1 MKKEYKN
8 IIEIEKEL
16 NSYEGVD
23 RIISS
28 HELADTLGDVDKF
41 EGYSTGINGLDTIL
55 GEGAPE
61 GVEVGE
67 LVVVTGLTGEGK
79 TTILTSITQNMA
91 EQDINTAW
99 FTLEVT
105 PRQFIKKIKK
115 SGGRVPLFYLPRQN
129 TDEPTIHWIEKRIIE
144 AQIKYNTK
152 VIFIDHIHGIYSL
165 HKNTGKNVS
174 LEIGDMVSK
183 VKDIAVRRG
192 VAIFLVAHCKDAPAG
207 SPHSEPT
214 KEWIR
219 DSGLISRFADT
230 ILGVWRVSNSQPADN
245 RRPNELN
252 EDDTASKVRVMK
264 NRRNGRLGTVYM
276 KHNNARLIET
286 TEEEL
291 IANSIDKEAEKI
303 KKEYKKV
310 KKEIDEIF

>member
-1 MKKEYKN
+1 MTEVYKN

-16 NSYEGVD
+16 SKYEGVD

-28 HELADTLGDVDKF
+28 HELTENLGDIDKF
-41 EGYSTGINGLDTIL
+41 GGYSTGINGLDYLL
-55 GEGAPE
+55 GEGNLE

-67 LVVVTGLTGEGK
+67 LIVVTGLTGEGK
-79 TTILTSITQNMA
+79 TTLLTSITQNMA
-91 EQDINTAW
+91 EQQIPTVW

-105 PRQFIKKIKK
+105 PRQFIQKIRK
-115 SGGRVPLFYLPRQN
+115 SGGTVPLFYLPRQN
-129 TDEPTIHWIEKRIIE
+129 SEEPTVQWIEKRVIE
-144 AQIKYNTK
+144 SQIKYNTK

-183 VKDIAVRRG
+183 IKDLAVRRG
-192 VAIFLVAHCKDAPAG
+192 LAIFLVAHCRDAPPM

-230 ILGVWRVSNSQPADN
+230 IIGIWRVSNFDPMEN
-245 RRPNELN
+245 RRPKELT
-252 EDDTASKVRVMK
+252 EKDTVAKVRIMK
-264 NRRNGRLGTVYM
+264 NRRNGRLGTILM
-276 KHNNARLIET
+276 NHHNARLT
-286 TEEEL
+286 QTSVEEL
-291 IANSIDKEAEKI
+291 NITENYNDT
-303 KKEYKKV
+303 
-310 KKEIDEIF
+310 F